1 MSRRAFQIAVFVML
15 WLGAVAPAS
24 APRPAGGE
32 GERLAR
38 QPDRDRQGGRV
49 GISPANPTA
58 PARALVQQGNEHY
71 AAGRYAE
78 ALQCYQDAQTT
89 ADARRDNDSRGRL
102 SNHDQ
107 RQRADILHN
116 QAAAHFKL
124 GEIDAA
130 RDLWVRLKESPDPAF
145 EARTRYNLGNCD
157 YAEALAAAG
166 QPDARAALQRL
177 ASAAEQYRAAL
188 RLDATLTDARANLE
202 LAEILKREIEEQQSE
217 SPQSQH
223 GEQQD
228 QSDQQQ
234 SQNEPASQPSSQPG
248 QSEQQ
253 PESQSSADQSP
264 EESPPPPPQPKES
277 NEEPRESQSDAE
289 QKPQPPPSE
298 PKAEPGQEREAQER
312 PGQESPPIEMTREQ
326 AERLLQMVRDA
337 ERARREALARQQAAR
352 QKPVDRDW

>member
-1 MSRRAFQIAVFVML
+1 MNRRTAQIAG
-15 WLGAVAPAS
+15 WLALGLVAAAMASEPRPPESGPS
-24 APRPAGGE
+24 APPRE
-32 GERLAR
+32 LLR
-38 QPDRDRQGGRV
+38 
-49 GISPANPTA
+49 
-58 PARALVQQGNEHY
+58 QGNEHY

-78 ALQCYQDAQTT
+78 ALRCYRDAQTT
-89 ADARRDNDSRGRL
+89 ADAPVREDGRGRL
-102 SNHDQ
+102 SDYDQ

-130 RDLWVRLKESPDPAF
+130 RDLWVRLKDSSDQAF

-166 QPDARAALQRL
+166 QHDARGALPRL
-177 ASAAEQYRAAL
+177 AAAAEQYRAAL
-188 RLDATLTDARANLE
+188 RLDPTLTDARANLE
-202 LAEILKREIEEQQSE
+202 LAELLKRQLEEQQSE
-217 SPQSQH
+217 SPQSQSS
-223 GEQQD
+223 EQQD

-234 SQNEPASQPSSQPG
+234 SQTQPASRPSSQPG

-253 PESQSSADQSP
+253 PESRPSADQKPQESPSSP
-264 EESPPPPPQPKES
+264 EEPKES
-277 NEEPRESQSDAE
+277 NEEPKESQSDAA
-289 QKPQPPPSE
+289 QKSPPPE
-298 PKAEPGQEREAQER
+298 PQAESGQEREARDQ

>member
-1 MSRRAFQIAVFVML
+1 MNRRAVQIAGWLAL
-15 WLGAVAPAS
+15 WLAAAAPGS
-24 APRPAGGE
+24 EPQPSGGE
-32 GERLAR
+32 GGRLAR
-38 QPDRDRQGGRV
+38 QGEPRTSGSGPV
-49 GISPANPTA
+49 A
-58 PARALVQQGNEHY
+58 PPRELLRQGNEHY

-78 ALQCYQDAQTT
+78 ALRCYRDALATV
-89 ADARRDNDSRGRL
+89 DAPGRSDRRGQPSPY
-102 SNHDQ
+102 DQ

-116 QAAAHFKL
+116 QAAAYFKL

-157 YAEALAAAG
+157 YAEALAAVG
-166 QPDARAALQRL
+166 QQNARGALPRL

-188 RLDATLTDARANLE
+188 RLDPTLTDARANLE
-202 LAEILKREIEEQQSE
+202 LAELLKRRLQEQQDE
-217 SPQSQH
+217 SPQSQSS
-223 GEQQD
+223 EQQE

-234 SQNEPASQPSSQPG
+234 SQSQPASQPSSQPNPSP
-248 QSEQQ
+248 QP
-253 PESQSSADQSP
+253 PESQSSADQKP
-264 EESPPPPPQPKES
+264 PESPSSPQEPKES
-277 NEEPRESQSDAE
+277 NEEQQESKSDAE
-289 QKPQPPPSE
+289 QKSHPPPSE
-298 PKAEPGQEREAQER
+298 PNAEPGQEDEAQER

>member
-1 MSRRAFQIAVFVML
+1 MSRRAFRIAVFVVL

-32 GERLAR
+32 GGRLAR

-49 GISPANPTA
+49 DVSPANPTT

-71 AAGRYAE
+71 AAGRYTE
-78 ALQCYQDAQTT
+78 ALRCYRDAQAT
-89 ADARRDNDSRGRL
+89 ADASAREDRRGRL
-102 SNHDQ
+102 SSYDQ

-124 GEIDAA
+124 GEIEAA
-130 RDLWVRLKESPDPAF
+130 RDLWVRLKDSPDPAF

-166 QPDARAALQRL
+166 QQNARGALPRL
-177 ASAAEQYRAAL
+177 ESAVEQYRAAL
-188 RLDATLTDARANLE
+188 RLDPTLTDARANLE
-202 LAEILKREIEEQQSE
+202 LAERLKRQLEAQQSE
-217 SPQSQH
+217 SPQSQSS
-223 GEQQD
+223 EQQER
-228 QSDQQQ
+228 SDQQQ
-234 SQNEPASQPSSQPG
+234 SQTQPASQPSSQPG
-248 QSEQQ
+248 QAEQQ
-253 PESQSSADQSP
+253 PESQSAADQKP
-264 EESPPPPPQPKES
+264 PESPSSPQEPEES
-277 NEEPRESQSDAE
+277 NEEQQESQSDAE

-298 PKAEPGQEREAQER
+298 PKAEPGQEREAQEQ